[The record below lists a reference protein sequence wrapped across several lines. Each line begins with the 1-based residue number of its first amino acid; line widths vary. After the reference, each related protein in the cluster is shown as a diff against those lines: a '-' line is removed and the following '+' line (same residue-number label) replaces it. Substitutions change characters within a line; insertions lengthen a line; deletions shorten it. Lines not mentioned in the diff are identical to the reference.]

1 MQHGHRVTITSPRA
15 PQSTSPRHSHRC
27 SRFCRA
33 TLPPPPPSHNCSTN
47 VCATFPGPGRSKISY
62 ATAPSH
68 GSSIPSHCI
77 PVTAQAQTW
86 PHYGLQFPGAAG
98 SPVIRSSRHGSSG
111 SAASRHP
118 VTQSRAQHSR
128 LRHGSS
134 HVAGHSRVGPLKSSD
149 HQLVDGICQRGR
161 ASGRH
166 LVLAQGE
173 YVGRDPIHDAPV
185 GHGDAGQVG
194 RRWPH

>member
-1 MQHGHRVTITSPRA
+1 MVIGSRSPA
-15 PQSTSPRHSHRC
+15 PGRHSQPRHDT
-27 SRFCRA
+27 A
-33 TLPPPPPSHNCSTN
+33 TGAVGSVAPRSPPPPNHNCSTN

-98 SPVIRSSRHGSSG
+98 SPVTRSSRHGSSG

-166 LVLAQGE
+166 PVAPSGARS
-173 YVGRDPIHDAPV
+173 GRGCWTGSDP
-185 GHGDAGQVG
+185 
-194 RRWPH
+194 